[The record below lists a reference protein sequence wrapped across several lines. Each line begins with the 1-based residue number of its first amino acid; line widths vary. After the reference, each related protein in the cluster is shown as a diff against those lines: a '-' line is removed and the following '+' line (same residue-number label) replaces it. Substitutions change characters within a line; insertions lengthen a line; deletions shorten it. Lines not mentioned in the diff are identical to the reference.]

1 MKKAVI
7 ILPTYNEEGS
17 IEKLIRAIFAEEK
30 KTKIWE
36 LHILVVDSYSKD
48 KTAAIVR
55 SLKKQY
61 PHLHLL
67 EMEKEGLGKAYVNG
81 FAYAMDHINPFVIFE
96 MDADLSHDPADIPRF
111 LEKIATGADFVIG
124 SRYMKGGA
132 IPPDWGIHR
141 KLFSVIGNLI
151 IRFGFMKLSVT
162 EWTNGYRAIK
172 TWVIKDAFSH
182 IKNYSGYVFQ
192 VAFLDYALKHNARI
206 SEIPIKFVDRKWGKS
221 KINAFQYI
229 SHTLL
234 YVFLNS
240 SFIKYVIV
248 GGTGFIIDS
257 VLLYTGYHFLKL
269 TVTVSKIISSE
280 TAIVSNFLL
289 NNFWAFSHK
298 KLEHN
303 AKTYGT
309 KFVVFNFASIP
320 SIIFQ
325 TVGIYLLTVIFGNH
339 LFYPVAY
346 NAIVVILVVIPYSY
360 FVYNRFIW
368 KDSR

>member
-17 IEKLIRAIFAEEK
+17 IEKLIKEIFAQEK
-30 KTKIWE
+30 QMKIWE

-48 KTAAIVR
+48 KTAVIVR

-67 EMEKEGLGKAYVNG
+67 ETEKEGLGKAYING

-96 MDADLSHDPADIPRF
+96 MDADLSHNPADLPRF
-111 LEKIATGADFVIG
+111 LKKIEAGADFVVG
-124 SRYMKGGA
+124 SRYMKGGS
-132 IPPDWGIHR
+132 IPDDWGFHR
-141 KLFSVIGNLI
+141 KLFSIVGNLI
-151 IRFGFMKLSVT
+151 IRFGFMKLSIT

-172 TWVIKDAFSH
+172 TWVVKEAFNH
-182 IKNYSGYVFQ
+182 VKNYSDYVFQ
-192 VAFLDYALKHNARI
+192 VAFLDYAIKHNVRI
-206 SEIPIKFVDRKWGKS
+206 AEIPVKFVDRKWGKS
-221 KINAFQYI
+221 KINAVQYI
-229 SHTLL
+229 SNILL
-234 YVFLNS
+234 YVFSNS
-240 SFIKYVIV
+240 SFVKYIIV

-257 VLLYTGYHFLKL
+257 ALLYTGYHFLRL
-269 TVTVSKIISSE
+269 TVAISKIISSE

-303 AKTYGT
+303 AKTYGS
-309 KFVVFNFASIP
+309 KFIVFNLVSVP

-325 TVGIYLLTVIFGNH
+325 TVGIFLLTIIFGKH
-339 LFYPVAY
+339 LFYPVVY
-346 NAIVVILVVIPYSY
+346 NAIVIILVVIPYSY
-360 FVYNRFIW
+360 FVYTRFIW
-368 KDSR
+368 KDRR